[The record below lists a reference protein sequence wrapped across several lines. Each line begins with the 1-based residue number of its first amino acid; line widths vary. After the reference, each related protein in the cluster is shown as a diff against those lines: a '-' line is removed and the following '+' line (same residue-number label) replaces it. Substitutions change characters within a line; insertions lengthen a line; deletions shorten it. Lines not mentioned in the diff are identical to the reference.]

1 MKIFEQ
7 KSLKHASSLSLR
19 SGVFANPGLLL
30 LALFVAVP
38 MLWVAFYSIAYSL
51 GGIGLFS
58 KGWTLQHWNAA
69 LADNSLIGAVSM
81 SLTVAACVT
90 LVAASISLATV
101 LANPQLRHNPLL
113 FAMLC
118 LGMGTPSA
126 VTALIV
132 YQILSGGGLLA
143 RLCFHVGW
151 IQSPTEFPQLVN
163 DTWAIGIVVSLV
175 IGSMPLLLLY
185 FLQLWTTIKADRLCE
200 LAESLGA
207 SRWQARTKVA
217 LPMLLQ
223 QGKSMLLLV
232 FLFTLGSYETPLLLG
247 RQSPQMISV
256 LTQRRSGIYD
266 LMKRPEAFVLATTY
280 FVITVTTL
288 VIYLRWK
295 RRHV

>member
-7 KSLKHASSLSLR
+7 KSSKRASSFSFR
-19 SGVFANPGLLL
+19 SEVFANPGLSLL
-30 LALFVAVP
+30 GLFVAIP
-38 MLWVAFYSIAYSL
+38 MLWVAFYSTAYSL
-51 GGIGLFS
+51 GVIGLFS

-69 LADNSLIGAVSM
+69 LADNSLIGAVSL
-81 SLTVAACVT
+81 SLAVATCVT
-90 LVAASISLATV
+90 LVAASISLVTV
-101 LANPQLRHNPLL
+101 LVNPQFRRNPLF

-126 VTALIV
+126 VTALTV
-132 YQILSGGGLLA
+132 YQMLSGGGLLA
-143 RLCFHVGW
+143 RICFHFGW
-151 IQSPTEFPQLVN
+151 IQSPNEFPQLVN
-163 DTWAIGIVVSLV
+163 DTWSIGIIVSLV

-185 FLQLWTTIKADRLCE
+185 FLQLWTMIKADRLCE

-223 QGKSMLLLV
+223 RGKSMLLLV
-232 FLFTLGSYETPLLLG
+232 FLLNLGSYETPLLLG
-247 RQSPQMISV
+247 RQSPQMFSV

-266 LMKRPEAFVLATTY
+266 LMKRPEAYVLATTY
-280 FVITVTTL
+280 FVITMTTL